1 MSTSVDFNQGIDQ
14 LELSELID
22 IKFLQEYQDAF
33 SESIGVAAITVD
45 INGKPITKP
54 SGFTNFCTKYT
65 RGCAAGK
72 QRCENCDRDGGAQ
85 AARTGKTA
93 IYDCHAGLVDF
104 ATPIIINGK
113 QMGSILGGQVLT
125 KPVDENRIRQV
136 AKEIGVD
143 PDEYLD
149 AAKQI
154 NVVDRY
160 KLESA
165 AKMLSMISASLSD
178 TGVSRLHLR
187 NVSGFIN
194 EKITNVSASMEELS
208 STASNV
214 SENQAKLNKG
224 ILEVNEISAKIKEFT
239 DMIKNIAKQTRLL
252 GLNASIEA
260 ARAGAA
266 GAGFSVVAEE
276 IGKLA
281 GSSSDTVDKIQDI
294 TNEITLAVE
303 ETVRMGD
310 QTAEIVRQQSEA
322 IEKSTQ
328 DLVELAMSTSD
339 LSSIANK
346 N

>member
-1 MSTSVDFNQGIDQ
+1 MYTSPDFNQGIDQ
-14 LELSELID
+14 MELSELID

-54 SGFTNFCTKYT
+54 SGFTDFCTKFT

-113 QMGSILGGQVLT
+113 QVGSILGGQVLT
-125 KPVDENRIRQV
+125 KPVDEDRIRQV
-136 AKEIGVD
+136 ARDIGVD
-143 PDEYLD
+143 PDEYV
-149 AAKQI
+149 AAANKI
-154 NVVDRY
+154 NIVDRY

-165 AKMLSMISASLSD
+165 AKMLSMISASLSN
-178 TGVSRLHLR
+178 TGVSRLHLK

-208 STASNV
+208 STAANV
-214 SENQAKLNKG
+214 SDNQEKLNKG

-303 ETVRMGD
+303 ETVRMGE
-310 QTAEIVRQQSEA
+310 QTADIVRQQSEA

-346 N
+346 

>member
-1 MSTSVDFNQGIDQ
+1 M
-14 LELSELID
+14 
-22 IKFLQEYQDAF
+22 A
-33 SESIGVAAITVD
+33 
-45 INGKPITKP
+45 
-54 SGFTNFCTKYT
+54 
-65 RGCAAGK
+65 
-72 QRCENCDRDGGAQ
+72 RD
-85 AARTGKTA
+85 
-93 IYDCHAGLVDF
+93 
-104 ATPIIINGK
+104 
-113 QMGSILGGQVLT
+113 
-125 KPVDENRIRQV
+125 
-136 AKEIGVD
+136 IGVD
-143 PDEYLD
+143 PDEYV
-149 AAKQI
+149 AAANKI
-154 NVVDRY
+154 NIVDRY

-165 AKMLSMISASLSD
+165 AKMLSMISASLSN
-178 TGVSRLHLR
+178 TGVSRLHLK

-208 STASNV
+208 STAANV
-214 SENQAKLNKG
+214 SDNQEKLNKG

-303 ETVRMGD
+303 ETVRMGE
-310 QTAEIVRQQSEA
+310 QTADIVRQQSEA

-346 N
+346 